1 MTTFSRRG
9 FLAASAAMLAAS
21 HFPIR
26 AYGQDAAAIRLAATS
41 RTLDIDNRPATVFG
55 LTGPNGQGLLLD
67 PGERFR
73 VDLTND
79 LAESTIIHWHG
90 QIPPNAQDGV
100 PICRSRFFSP
110 VKRAASISRPS
121 PERTGCTAMCRSRK
135 CDCSPRR

>member
-55 LTGPNGQGLLLD
+55 LAGPNGQGLLLD

-79 LAESTIIHWHG
+79 HSSA
-90 QIPPNAQDGV
+90 
-100 PICRSRFFSP
+100 
-110 VKRAASISRPS
+110 RPDS
-121 PERTGCTAMCRSRK
+121 PERSG
-135 CDCSPRR
+135 RRPGYAAAASSAQ

>member
-55 LTGPNGQGLLLD
+55 LAGPNGQGLLLD

-79 LAESTIIHWHG
+79 LARVHDHSLAR
-90 QIPPNAQDGV
+90 PN
-100 PICRSRFFSP
+100 
-110 VKRAASISRPS
+110 S
-121 PERTGCTAMCRSRK
+121 PERSG
-135 CDCSPRR
+135 RRPGYAAAASSAQ